1 MSRIPKLPA
10 AAPPAPR
17 APRGARRRPIG
28 LAGLRGFAAAAQHL
42 SFTLAAEDLHLT
54 QSAISRQVSGLERE
68 VGQKLFV
75 RKTRALALTPAGSQ
89 LYRAVREGVASID
102 RSVEQIRGVS
112 ATPRVSVT
120 TYKSFASLWLVPRL
134 ASFQRA
140 HPTVEIRI
148 DASDHVV
155 DVDREGVD
163 LALRRARHESAPRG
177 AVHLLDEVVTPIMSP
192 ELLQRFA
199 PQGIAPADLLRMPL
213 IDIDSVMP
221 NDPDSW
227 DAWFELAGIEREDGG
242 HAGML
247 FVGYSDQS
255 IQAAARGQGVAL
267 AQSPLY
273 FDMVLSGQLVAPF
286 PSICLKSG
294 YRMVLV
300 ENARTRTRPEVAQ
313 LKEWLLAQFR
323 QYEGPLKGSA
333 GRLEEKA

>member
-1 MSRIPKLPA
+1 MARSPKLPA
-10 AAPPAPR
+10 AVPPAR
-17 APRGARRRPIG
+17 SAPRGARRRPIG
-28 LAGLRGFAAAAQHL
+28 LAGLRGFAAAARHL
-42 SFTLAAEDLHLT
+42 SFTLAAEELRLT

-68 VGQKLFV
+68 LGQKLFL
-75 RKTRALALTPAGSQ
+75 RKTRALALTPAGGQ
-89 LYRAVREGVASID
+89 LYRAVHEGVATID
-102 RSVEQIRGVS
+102 RSVEQIRGQS
-112 ATPRVSVT
+112 ATPRVTIT

-140 HPTVEIRI
+140 HPMVEIRI

-155 DVDREGVD
+155 DLEREGVD
-163 LALRRARHESAPRG
+163 IALRRTRHETAPRD
-177 AVHLLDEVVTPIMSP
+177 AAHLLDEVVTPVMSP
-192 ELLQRFA
+192 DLPQRFA
-199 PQGIAPADLLRMPL
+199 PAGITAADLLRMPL

-227 DAWFELAGIEREDGG
+227 DAWFELAGVDRSNGA

-273 FDMVLSGQLVAPF
+273 FDMVLAGQLVAPF
-286 PSICLKSG
+286 PSICLKTG
-294 YRMVLV
+294 YRMVLI
-300 ENARTRTRPEVAQ
+300 ENTKTKTREEAVL

-323 QYEGPLKGSA
+323 QYEGPLKGTA
-333 GRLEEKA
+333 VNR